1 MAIAVDVGTRFA
13 RIARTGSDGT
23 PELVALPGSVPEEG
37 LPVQAAAGS
46 GRNTSLHA
54 AYTAYCAHFGPPD
67 RVVVVVPQRDRAEHA
82 RGVLD
87 TLTAG
92 HGTGRTPEIRVL
104 STPHAVLSLVRHA
117 GTATAGRY
125 AVCDL
130 GATAAEVSL
139 CALTS
144 GAVAVVGSGRHAPA
158 DGYGAGFDAALLAG
172 AGLPDDEAVRR
183 ELAAVRSGE
192 GAARRLDL
200 AVGHAE
206 RHPGKYDDTPVHR
219 VSGRDITAGV
229 VRRAL
234 GRLTAGADRALD
246 EALGGTHVAPPVVAV
261 GGGARLR
268 PLDRH
273 LATRRGTVVGLLA
286 GTDPALAAV
295 FGAALVAAGAIDP
308 GDRYPHAVC
317 VAGHRTAGGEPRP
330 DELLVSP
337 AGVLEPGGPVVFA
350 ERAGHRVRVR
360 TAPGSARPVRVRV
373 RDSGGR
379 TTAAVRTVT
388 VPCRAPGDRFHVGVR
403 IDADG
408 AALLVLQ
415 PVGFG
420 TSTEFPL
427 GTLPTDLEGACS

>member
-1 MAIAVDVGTRFA
+1 MAIAVDVGTRYA
-13 RIARTGSDGT
+13 RIARVGSDGT
-23 PELVALPGSVPEEG
+23 PELVALPGSVPGEG
-37 LPVQAAAGS
+37 LPVEAVAGRS
-46 GRNTSLHA
+46 TTLHT
-54 AYTAYCAHFGPPD
+54 AYTAYCNHFGAPD
-67 RVVVVVPQRDRAEHA
+67 RVVVIVPQQDRAAHA
-82 RGVLD
+82 RRAV
-87 TLTAG
+87 AVFAEG
-92 HGTGRTPEIRVL
+92 HAAAPAPEVRVL

-144 GAVAVVGSGRHAPA
+144 QAVAVVGIARHAPA
-158 DGYGAGFDAALLAG
+158 GGYGAGFDAALLTG
-172 AGLPDDEAVRR
+172 AGLPDDAVTHR
-183 ELAAVRSGE
+183 ELAAVRAGE

-200 AVGHAE
+200 AVSHAE
-206 RHPGKYDDTPVHR
+206 RHPGRYDDTPVHK
-219 VSGRDITAGV
+219 VAGRDITAGV
-229 VRRAL
+229 VSRAL

-246 EALGGTHVAPPVVAV
+246 EALGGTRAAPPVVAV
-261 GGGARLR
+261 GGAARLR

-295 FGAALVAAGAIDP
+295 FGGALVAAGAMDP

-317 VAGHRTAGGEPRP
+317 VAGHRTAGGEPRS
-330 DELLVSP
+330 DELLISP

-350 ERAGHRVRVR
+350 ERAGHLLRVR
-360 TAPGSARPVRVRV
+360 TAPGSARPVRVSV
-373 RDSGGR
+373 RAACGR
-379 TTAAVRTVT
+379 TTAVVRTLT
-388 VPCRAPGDRFHVGVR
+388 VPGRAAGDRFHVGIR
-403 IDADG
+403 IDVDG
-408 AALLVLQ
+408 TARLVLE

-427 GTLPTDLEGACS
+427 GTLPTDLEGAPS